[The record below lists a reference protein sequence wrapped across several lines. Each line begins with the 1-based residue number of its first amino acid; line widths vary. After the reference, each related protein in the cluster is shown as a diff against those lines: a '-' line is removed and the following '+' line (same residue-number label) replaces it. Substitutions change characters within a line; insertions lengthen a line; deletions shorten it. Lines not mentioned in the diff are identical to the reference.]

1 MASDK
6 PDLESKMFRKN
17 STLVILMSGLFLF
30 ISAPI
35 SNADVEG
42 VVAVGEVDS
51 STVSALLGDDSI
63 TIVTETLDTDAN
75 ANTFASFDPQIDEEF
90 VPDPENY
97 VLNSSGI
104 LLAAAGSYAE
114 YEEINLGN
122 NTYGTALLE
131 LIVANNVTAF
141 GTEFAPSVVDLGA
154 VSFDFTASAGHN
166 TVPLDFILASGEH
179 YEGDY
184 DIAGIFINGINYA
197 YLPNENVL
205 RVNSEAQITN
215 VCSNGGGAGCMNSD
229 YTINGG
235 ILGTISPKLT
245 MYAPINPDAVNTF
258 SASVANTTDNILP
271 SYLLLSNFYSFEA
284 DFSIGASAFTFEGE
298 ILDFGIQLDE
308 GINVSPSEPSEPSEP
323 SLRFYSMPNQSSEI
337 TGISI
342 STADANNVTIIVTGK
357 FIEKVLAIDVND
369 RRVLTDAWEQ
379 TSTSITLTVPAVA
392 SGIYAVQIW
401 NGSFPTLQSQTVL
414 VTTK

>member
-1 MASDK
+1 
-6 PDLESKMFRKN
+6 MFRKN

-42 VVAVGEVDS
+42 VVDVDVVDI
-51 STVSALLGDDSI
+51 STVIDLVGDGGIIIDI
-63 TIVTETLDTDAN
+63 ETLDADAGV
-75 ANTFASFDPQIDEEF
+75 NTFASFDPQIGEEF

-97 VLNSSGI
+97 VLTSSGI
-104 LLAAAGSYAE
+104 LLTAAGGYNEAN
-114 YEEINLGN
+114 EINAGN
-122 NTYGTALLE
+122 NTYGTALIE
-131 LIVANNVTAF
+131 LIAENNVTAF
-141 GTEFAPSVVDLGA
+141 GTELAPYVVDLGA
-154 VSFDFTASAGHN
+154 VSFDFTAGVGHN
-166 TVPLDFILASGEH
+166 TVSLDFILASGEH

-197 YLPNENVL
+197 YLPNANVL

-215 VCSNGGGAGCMNSD
+215 VCSNGGEAGCFVSD
-229 YTINGG
+229 YSINGG
-235 ILGTISPKLT
+235 ILGTISPRLT
-245 MYAPINPDAVNTF
+245 MYAPINPDVVNTF
-258 SASVANTTDNILP
+258 SASVANTSDNILP
-271 SYLLLSNFYSFEA
+271 SYLLLSNFYSFA
-284 DFSIGASAFTFEGE
+284 AAFSIGASAFTFEGE
-298 ILDFGIQLDE
+298 IFDFGIQLDE
-308 GINVSPSEPSEPSEP
+308 GINVSPSAP
-323 SLRFYSMPNQSSEI
+323 YSQTDIELTNQSSEI

-342 STADANNVTIIVTGK
+342 STTDANNVTIIVTGK

>member
-1 MASDK
+1 VFLK
-6 PDLESKMFRKN
+6 KRII
-17 STLVILMSGLFLF
+17 VILMSGLFLF

-42 VVAVGEVDS
+42 VEAVDVVDS
-51 STVSALLGDDSI
+51 STVSALLGDASI
-63 TIVTETLDTDAN
+63 IIDTETLDADAG
-75 ANTFASFDPQIDEEF
+75 ANTFASFDPQIAAEF

-97 VLNSSGI
+97 VLNLSGI
-104 LLAAAGSYAE
+104 LLTAAGGNAE
-114 YEEINLGN
+114 ANEINSGG
-122 NTYGTALLE
+122 NTYGTALIN
-131 LIVANNVTAF
+131 LIAENEVTAF
-141 GTEFAPSVVDLGA
+141 GSEYAPSVVDLGA

-166 TVPLDFILASGEH
+166 TVSLDFILASGEH

-197 YLPNENVL
+197 YLPNGNVL

-215 VCSNGGGAGCMNSD
+215 VCSSGDSGGCFESD
-229 YTINGG
+229 YLINGG

-258 SASVANTTDNILP
+258 SAIVANTTDIILP
-271 SYLLLSNFYSFEA
+271 SSLLLSNFYSFEA
-284 DFSIGASAFTFEGE
+284 FPIGASAFTFEGE

-308 GINVSPSEPSEPSEP
+308 GINVSPSAPSAGGSIE
-323 SLRFYSMPNQSSEI
+323 LNQSSEI
-337 TGISI
+337 TGISV
-342 STADANNVTIIVTGK
+342 STADANNNVTIIVTGK
-357 FIEKVLAIDVND
+357 FIEKVLTIDVND
-369 RRVLTDAWEQ
+369 RRVSTDAWKQ

-401 NGSFPTLQSQTVL
+401 NGSFPVLQRQAVV

>member
-1 MASDK
+1 
-6 PDLESKMFRKN
+6 MFRKN

-35 SNADVEG
+35 SNAVVEG
-42 VVAVGEVDS
+42 VVGVDVVNS
-51 STVSALLGDDSI
+51 STVSDLLGDASI
-63 TIVTETLDTDAN
+63 IINTATLDTDAG
-75 ANTFASFDPQIDEEF
+75 ANTFTSFNPQIAEES

-97 VLNSSGI
+97 VLTSSGI
-104 LLAAAGSYAE
+104 LLAAAGDSYYDLDVGAWVPE
-114 YEEINLGN
+114 VN
-122 NTYGTALLE
+122 NFTTALTD
-131 LIVANNVTAF
+131 LIVENSVTAF
-141 GTEFAPSVVDLGA
+141 GGSTAPEVIDVGGL
-154 VSFDFTASAGHN
+154 SFDFTASEGHN
-166 TVPLDFILASGEH
+166 MVSLDFILASGEH

-197 YLPNENVL
+197 YLPNANVL
-205 RVNSEAQITN
+205 RVNSEAQISN
-215 VCSNGGGAGCMNSD
+215 VCSSGGSAGCFVSD
-229 YTINGG
+229 YSINGG

-245 MYAPINPDAVNTF
+245 MYAPINPDVVNTF
-258 SASVANTTDNILP
+258 SASVANTSDNILP
-271 SYLLLSNFYSFEA
+271 SYLLLSNFYSFA
-284 DFSIGASAFTFEGE
+284 AAFSIGASAFTFEGE
-298 ILDFGIQLDE
+298 IFDFGIQLDE
-308 GINVSPSEPSEPSEP
+308 GINVSPSAP
-323 SLRFYSMPNQSSEI
+323 YSQTDIELTNQSSEI